1 MNDIL
6 TLQIF
11 AADHGYAEVGSVSTP
26 PPFRKSLSHS
36 ELQVLAINPGT
47 HLETIVYTRARI

>member
-26 PPFRKSLSHS
+26 PLRKSLSHS

>member
-26 PPFRKSLSHS
+26 PCKSLSHS

-47 HLETIVYTRARI
+47 HLETVVYTRARI

>member
-26 PPFRKSLSHS
+26 PIS
-36 ELQVLAINPGT
+36 QIAVT
-47 HLETIVYTRARI
+47 Q